1 MQISNLSKREQEVV
15 SFLLKGKSNKQIA
28 LQLGIAE
35 STVEFHLSNI
45 YNKLDVKSRTEAILK
60 IGKSTGLI
68 RDELRESVVD
78 VMSEQADNDGTFSL
92 WEQWIF
98 LIQETAFAIKKEFEM
113 KNRLVSYFLGGV
125 IFGVA
130 FWYYFSL
137 IGHFTN
143 TLSIDE
149 ENVLEVWA
157 FLSIEFLLIFGVWLI
172 PTLWPTIYEFRSSQ
186 KIRLSVFA
194 VIVMWISAVIGYYAN
209 YIVLLAFVGLPNM
222 DYYLVFG
229 HHSPSFWKDWAEL
242 FPRLILFNYLKW
254 TVVGTAIGGITGLIT
269 STLYSFWVKKT
280 HQILS
285 A

>member
-1 MQISNLSKREQEVV
+1 MPSSNLSKREKEVV
-15 SFLLKGKSNKQIA
+15 SLLLQGKSNKQIA

-35 STVEFHLSNI
+35 STVEFHLKNI
-45 YNKLDVKSRTEAILK
+45 YNKLDVKSRTEAIIK

-68 RDELRESVVD
+68 REDLRESVVD
-78 VMSEQADNDGTFSL
+78 LIGGQVDNGGTFSL
-92 WEQWIF
+92 WKQFPESRIS
-98 LIQETAFAIKKEFEM
+98 TASIIKKEIKM
-113 KNRLVSYFLGGV
+113 KNRLLSYFLGGL

-172 PTLWPTIYEFRSSQ
+172 PTLWPTIYEFRRSKRIS
-186 KIRLSVFA
+186 LSVFA
-194 VIVMWISAVIGYYAN
+194 VIVMWMSALLGYYAN
-209 YIVLLAFVGLPNM
+209 YMVLLAFVGLPNM
-222 DYYLVFG
+222 DYYLVFR
-229 HHSPSFWKDWAEL
+229 HHSPTFWQDWAAL
-242 FPRLILFNYLKW
+242 FPKLILFNYLKW
-254 TVVGTAIGGITGLIT
+254 TAVGTIVGGFAGLVT
-269 STLYSFWVKKT
+269 SSLYSFWIKKT
-280 HQILS
+280 HTVLS